1 MSVIG
6 ERSKAN
12 EVYVPREYII
22 FKNEGALMK
31 EYTPDYR
38 RLEAAARNQDTGWI
52 PLYEHLIGDQ
62 IIGSIM
68 EADLSGLTNGSDR
81 DLLEYFRIY
90 CSFFK
95 KMGYDTV
102 SYEACMG
109 GIMPGS
115 GALGGHIKGV
125 IQTRE
130 DFEAYPWDALCS
142 RYFEAYGKCFR
153 ALREAMPCG
162 MKAVGG
168 VGNGVFECVQ
178 DLVGYE
184 DLCYMRVD
192 DPELYA
198 DLFQKVGECSLEIWK
213 RFLREY
219 GDLYCVCR
227 FGDDLGFK
235 SNTLLPAGDI
245 RKLIVPQYRRVVDAV
260 HQAGKPF
267 LLHSCGQI
275 FGVMD
280 SLIRDARID
289 AKHSNEDQIAP
300 FPVWVEK
307 YGDRIGNFGGI
318 DTDAVCRLDEYS
330 LREYITE
337 LVQKCKGHGGFAF
350 GSGNSIPD
358 YVPLE
363 NYLAMNRIIRE
374 LRGE

>member
-1 MSVIG
+1 
-6 ERSKAN
+6 
-12 EVYVPREYII
+12 
-22 FKNEGALMK
+22 MK

-38 RLEAAARNQDTGWI
+38 RLEAAARNRDTGWI
-52 PLYEHLIGDQ
+52 PLYEHLVGDH

-68 EADLSGLTNGSDR
+68 GADLSGLMNGADR
-81 DLLEYFRIY
+81 DRLEYFRIY

-95 KMGYDTV
+95 EMGYDAV
-102 SYEACMG
+102 SYEGTIGA
-109 GIMPGS
+109 IMPGS

-130 DFEAYPWDALCS
+130 DFEAYPWDTLCE
-142 RYFEAYGKCFR
+142 RYFETYGKCFR
-153 ALREAMPCG
+153 ALRESMPEG

-178 DLVGYE
+178 ELVGYE
-184 DLCYMRVD
+184 DLCYMRID

-198 DLFQKVGECSLEIWK
+198 DLFQKVGECSLEIWE

-219 GDLYCVCR
+219 GDVYCVCR

-235 SNTLLPAGDI
+235 SNTLLSGEDI
-245 RKLIVPQYRRVVDAV
+245 RKLVIPQYRRIVSAV

-275 FGVMD
+275 FGVMED
-280 SLIRDARID
+280 LIRDVPID

-318 DTDAVCRLDEYS
+318 DTDAVCRLDEHS

-337 LVQKCKGHGGFAF
+337 VVRKCIGHGGFAF

-358 YVPLE
+358 YVPVE
-363 NYLAMNRIIRE
+363 NYLAMNRVIRE